1 MTPRDAWL
9 LEHKPVSPFGA
20 LEAGR
25 MLIASH
31 GGNVWL
37 ALHSEPHELRLEILL
52 AYFADSGDYD
62 TLLKRVDLVRDF
74 LQAIDDAEAQE

>member
-1 MTPRDAWL
+1 MTRDEWL
-9 LEHKPVSPFGA
+9 EEHRPVAPFGA

-37 ALHSEPHELRLEILL
+37 ALHAEPKELRLEILL
-52 AYFADSGDYD
+52 AFFADSGDIK
-62 TLLKRVDLVRDF
+62 TLEKRVQQMRDF